1 MNKLFSCV
9 SIISGFKSFLG
20 FCFVMR
26 AFVTAFSVFALLC
39 AHLLLLYF
47 PEEEA
52 QISNSLNDAINMF
65 SNSLTFNIILFFI
78 CPSALWQKRGM
89 TYFIR
94 YSPDPCLF
102 QHSHSSIFDP
112 PLRKKEE
119 ILNGKLHFLCSA
131 HSKWNDIL
139 PLKIKTILISI
150 YINLSVFD
158 IEDLRVFVW
167 NLKIFYL
174 ILLLSIKLKIVF
186 STFYKKYRSI
196 IQLLE

>member
-1 MNKLFSCV
+1 
-9 SIISGFKSFLG
+9 
-20 FCFVMR
+20 
-26 AFVTAFSVFALLC
+26 
-39 AHLLLLYF
+39 
-47 PEEEA
+47 
-52 QISNSLNDAINMF
+52 MF

-112 PLRKKEE
+112 TLHKKGSFPLRISSVNVTKFTEE

-150 YINLSVFD
+150 YNNLSIFD

-186 STFYKKYRSI
+186 
-196 IQLLE
+196 